1 MIKLQMPPNMPEKD
15 TISAVFLDNK
25 KCRTDHVEPV
35 VDDVLLVLLHIGRF
49 EEDVHDAIVQIGS
62 EKIHLFLLNNRK
74 LEQKK
79 LQDYRNRWTRPK
91 IDSKYVGTE
100 IKTSIYVDIS
110 ARIKDIFFLVH
121 LNYNADPIGP
131 LYIWTIR
138 A

>member
-110 ARIKDIFFLVH
+110 ARIKDIFFLVY

>member
-1 MIKLQMPPNMPEKD
+1 MMLMPMIKLQMPPNMPEKD

-62 EKIHLFLLNNRK
+62 EKIHLFLLNNKK

-79 LQDYRNRWTRPK
+79 LQDYRNR
-91 IDSKYVGTE
+91 
-100 IKTSIYVDIS
+100 
-110 ARIKDIFFLVH
+110 
-121 LNYNADPIGP
+121 
-131 LYIWTIR
+131 
-138 A
+138 